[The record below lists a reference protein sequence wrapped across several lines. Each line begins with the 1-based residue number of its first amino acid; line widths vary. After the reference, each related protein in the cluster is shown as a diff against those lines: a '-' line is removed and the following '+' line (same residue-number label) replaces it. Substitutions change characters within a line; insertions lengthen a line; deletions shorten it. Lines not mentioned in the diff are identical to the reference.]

1 MPRCSLVAAAL
12 LSIGLC
18 ACARQ
23 PANQTGAYVAALRSV
38 RPDVVGE
45 LAAGPLYLEPQ
56 LLPSD
61 SGAPPPRQSL
71 DSTVIRELL
80 AKGLVQAPCRPG
92 AGPTATPCLPAR
104 GLYVAVSTLA
114 RAGHNRYALVVH
126 VAGRAVP
133 TDNTVIVGSGY
144 TARLILEQRDRVWT
158 VKAKA
163 RTSPLMRAT

>member
-1 MPRCSLVAAAL
+1 MPRSSLVVAAL
-12 LSIGLC
+12 LSIGVC

-23 PANQTGAYVAALRSV
+23 PANRTGAYVAALQSV

-45 LAAGPLYLEPQ
+45 TAAGPLYLEPQ

-61 SGAPPPRQSL
+61 SGARRPRHSL

-80 AKGLVQAPCRPG
+80 TQGLVQAPCRPG
-92 AGPTATPCLPAR
+92 AGPMAIPCLPAR
-104 GLYVAVSTLA
+104 GLYVAVSTLE
-114 RAGHNRYALVVH
+114 RTGDNRYALVVH
-126 VAGRAVP
+126 VAGRAGP

-144 TARLILEQRDRVWT
+144 WARLILEQRDRVWT